1 MNLLV
6 MQTLNLQESAFF
18 IIFAPYY
25 KIKNEFEI

>member
-1 MNLLV
+1 MNLRV

-25 KIKNEFEI
+25 KIKKRI

>member
-6 MQTLNLQESAFF
+6 MQTLNLQESVFF

-25 KIKNEFEI
+25 KIKKRI